1 MEAQLSDV
9 GPRRSQCP
17 PVLRLPVLPA
27 ALGSSTSSVVF
38 HNHPAVPRSCC
49 PSTALTPLLSA
60 LPSNQMKTSAAVP
73 VKKNTQRL
81 GWALGTSSCGS
92 TAVISAA
99 FSSCLHSRP
108 QLDPNSCS
116 PYPAQS
122 HKSLP
127 ASPTFST
134 PYSKCLDPWST
145 LGSASWKSST
155 LGFAC
160 SQIPHPL
167 LHPPFPIIF
176 KIFLHFPSLHV

>member
-9 GPRRSQCP
+9 RPRRSQCP

-108 QLDPNSCS
+108 P
-116 PYPAQS
+116 
-122 HKSLP
+122 
-127 ASPTFST
+127 
-134 PYSKCLDPWST
+134 PWT
-145 LGSASWKSST
+145 
-155 LGFAC
+155 
-160 SQIPHPL
+160 QIPAPRI
-167 LHPPFPIIF
+167 LHGPTSPSRPPP
-176 KIFLHFPSLHV
+176 HFPLPTLSA